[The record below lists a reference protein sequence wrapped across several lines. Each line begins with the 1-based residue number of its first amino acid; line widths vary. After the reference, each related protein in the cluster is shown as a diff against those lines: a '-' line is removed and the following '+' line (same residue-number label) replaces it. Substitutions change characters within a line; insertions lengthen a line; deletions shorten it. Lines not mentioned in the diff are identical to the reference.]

1 MRKFLFTL
9 FILSLYGFAYSLLY
23 RFLII
28 YLRDIVKLD
37 VVFIG
42 TIFTLGS
49 FIGMG
54 ISILSGFLAD
64 IIGRKY
70 ALILFMSVL
79 PMALLALLISPFS
92 TFSVVFG
99 IVLLYKY
106 LRY

>member
-9 FILSLYGFAYSLLY
+9 SILSLYGLAYNLIH

-28 YLRDIVKLD
+28 YLRDVVKLD

-42 TIFTLGS
+42 TIFTLGA

-64 IIGRKY
+64 VIGRKY
-70 ALILFMSVL
+70 ALMLFMSVL
-79 PMALLALLISPFS
+79 PIALLTLLLPPFS
-92 TFSVVFG
+92 IFL
-99 IVLLYKY
+99 LLY
-106 LRY
+106 LV